1 MVTKTL
7 QKTNYLPLEKTK
19 IMLHQ
24 LINFFKIDLSGK
36 RVFGLDL
43 LRCIAILLVLITH
56 FFESIKPNNI
66 TALYYKYLY
75 IDGVSL
81 FFVLSGF
88 LIGSILIKDFIKNGT
103 SWHTLVNFW
112 KRRWFRTLPNYYLV
126 MLSVLTFNFFVLGV
140 DITFG
145 DLLRRLTFTQN
156 FFSLDENYYKKFPES
171 WSLAIEEWFY
181 LITPFIIFLLTIYTR
196 RLRASIYLSV
206 CIILISI
213 SGLRFYIEFI
223 QGNEIEHH
231 LVIMRLD
238 AILYGVLGASIAF
251 FHQNFWK
258 KVRYFSIPLAI
269 IIFFVNKI
277 YFSDVL
283 SISLILDSLFVL
295 LLLPFLSLYNI
306 EKSNIL
312 THTITWISLISYSIY
327 LLNLFIIDHLVNPFT
342 YIYSE
347 KNSIKLFIFFGL
359 TLFLS
364 TLLYKYFE
372 VPIMKWRDR
381 ITKKH

>member
-1 MVTKTL
+1 ML
-7 QKTNYLPLEKTK
+7 Q
-19 IMLHQ
+19 Q
-24 LINFFKIDLSGK
+24 FINFLKIDLSGK

-88 LIGSILIKDFIKNGT
+88 LIGSILIKDFIKRGV
-103 SWHTLVNFW
+103 SLDTLFNFW

-140 DITFG
+140 DFTFG

-181 LITPFIIFLLTIYTR
+181 LITPFIIFLFTISTR

-258 KVRYFSIPLAI
+258 KIRYFSIPLAI

-277 YFSDVL
+277 YFSGVL

-306 EKSNIL
+306 EKPNIV

-347 KNSIKLFIFFGL
+347 KNSIKFFIFFGL

-372 VPIMKWRDR
+372 VPIMNWRDR